1 MSFGTSNKSWH
12 KTLAGSSNG
21 EIREIKHWYRIWKK
35 PLQKHVKITHP
46 YFSEWII
53 LILSC
58 WIIFAFSKWRFR
70 HSQSLTAFSS
80 SLNFCRWFL
89 MCMVYNLAKKLLF
102 FFFFIHLF
110 HFLMGSWN
118 HTFCRFIHVTPLR
131 LVNFPEYVKAHTQYN
146 DVKEWIKMNPWTEK
160 DLTLTLTLKD
170 KLRFQQTLVFEYYK
184 TCKNE
189 KCLFGFHFFCHL

>member
-102 FFFFIHLF
+102 FFFSYTCSTFLWGAGTTLF
-110 HFLMGSWN
+110 AGLFMLLLWGMN
-118 HTFCRFIHVTPLR
+118 
-131 LVNFPEYVKAHTQYN
+131 
-146 DVKEWIKMNPWTEK
+146 VKEWIKMNPWTEK